1 MTSKTPV
8 TGALWKQ
15 NLSQTITL
23 INNHQRFLFTGY
35 VDGDALG
42 TMLSLAL
49 YLRLLDKKVSLFL
62 PHSLGTNFNFVR
74 DIINHNEVEV
84 VNDAPGL
91 RAIHGKVDTIVFCDT
106 ANAQLISHFDTIS
119 QCFLECQVPVI
130 EIDHHFG
137 TDSEALSLHGIRL
150 FRKAN
155 ACTEI
160 AAEILQEVH
169 QHHPEFPNPFIQR
182 NILLS
187 LLIGM
192 VTDTAG
198 GKVTPLKDDYSYW
211 IQMLGENLKN
221 GTFRASRVAQDSPPD
236 KKIST
241 PEDLLAH
248 LHQMT
253 PEQKQC
259 IQSLLER
266 MECVGEIG
274 YLNLLETTPRDWGGA
289 DPTQDLAW
297 FNTLQECVISL
308 VPQRAG
314 KIGILLYRD
323 RDAHGTPCI
332 FLKIRQ
338 SPSSNE
344 GDLRKIEPVV
354 QSIFGGKNYL
364 GGGGHPGAVSFR
376 IRPISEDQTLEGIR
390 ELIPS
395 LQKISNSS

>member
-1 MTSKTPV
+1 MSSKTPV
-8 TGALWKQ
+8 TGTPWQQ
-15 NLSQTITL
+15 NLSHTIAL
-23 INNHQRFLFTGY
+23 INSHQRFLFTGY
-35 VDGDALG
+35 IDGDALG

-49 YLRLLDKKVSLFL
+49 YLRLLGKQVTLFL
-62 PHSLGTNFNFVR
+62 PRSLGTNFSFVQ
-74 DIINHNEVEV
+74 DIIHHNEVEV
-84 VNDAPGL
+84 INDAPGL
-91 RAIHGKVDTIVFCDT
+91 RAIREKVDTVIFCDT

-119 QCFLECQVPVI
+119 ECFLEPRVPVV

-137 TDSEALSLHGIRL
+137 TDSAALSPHGIRL
-150 FRKAN
+150 FRNAN

-160 AAEILQEVH
+160 AAEILQEAH
-169 QHHPEFPNPFIQR
+169 QQHPEFPNPFIQR

-221 GTFRASRVAQDSPPD
+221 GTFTAAPLPQDSLSD
-236 KKIST
+236 EKIST
-241 PEDLLAH
+241 PEDLLDH

-253 PEQKQC
+253 PEQQLC
-259 IQSLLER
+259 IQGLLER

-274 YLNLLETTPRDWGGA
+274 YLNLLETSSQDWGGA
-289 DPTQDLAW
+289 DPAQDLAW

-308 VPQRAG
+308 IPQRAG
-314 KIGILLYRD
+314 KMGILLYRD
-323 RDAHGTPCI
+323 RDAHGAPCI
-332 FLKIRQ
+332 FLKIRR
-338 SPSSNE
+338 SSCLSN
-344 GDLRKIEPVV
+344 GDLREIEPVV
-354 QSIFGGKNYL
+354 QSIFGSKNYL

-376 IRPISEDQTLEGIR
+376 IRPISEDQTLEGVI

-395 LQKISNSS
+395 LQKISNS